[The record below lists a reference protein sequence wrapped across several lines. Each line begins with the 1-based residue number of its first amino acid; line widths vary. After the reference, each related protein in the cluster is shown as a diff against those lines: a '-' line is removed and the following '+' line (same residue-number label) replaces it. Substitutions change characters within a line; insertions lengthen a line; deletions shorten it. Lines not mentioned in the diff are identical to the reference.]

1 MSMRCTCGLMTR
13 SQPQIQ
19 QMHPDLEVMM
29 GKNYPQESDGYF
41 LELSK
46 KEAFDL
52 VALYILIPSFS

>member
-1 MSMRCTCGLMTR
+1 MTR